1 MVNLMGA
8 LEALPP
14 TQRDVCAFAL
24 SSSVMLATVESVK
37 LCASKGLFDRHFTRK
52 LMHIAVGPIFLLL
65 WPLFS
70 GEGSSHLWAAAV
82 PLAMTAKFALTG
94 LGLLDSE
101 ADVDAMSR
109 TGQRE
114 ELLRGPLLYGLVF
127 VCSTALAFRTVA
139 SAASLMALCA
149 GDGMADVIGRAV
161 GTHKL
166 PWSSRKSWAGSLAF
180 VCFAFAGSSLFS
192 AIFYVWG
199 WSPTPLSQMLAP
211 LLLASAA
218 AAAVESLPFA
228 DVDNVLAPAVF
239 VLVLR
244 LAAG

>member
-192 AIFYVWG
+192 VCHALLAAVWPSRRCPG
-199 WSPTPLSQMLAP
+199 REDYRVAAAGGTRAHPLSIGHAP
-211 LLLASAA
+211 PLPPSPVEAA
-218 AAAVESLPFA
+218 H
-228 DVDNVLAPAVF
+228 
-239 VLVLR
+239 
-244 LAAG
+244 